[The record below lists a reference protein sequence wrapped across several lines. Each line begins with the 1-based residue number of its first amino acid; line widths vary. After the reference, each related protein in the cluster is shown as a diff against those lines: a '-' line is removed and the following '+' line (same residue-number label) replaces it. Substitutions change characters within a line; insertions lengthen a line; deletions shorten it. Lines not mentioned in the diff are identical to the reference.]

1 MLLSQVPVP
10 FLPLHRFHPNAR
22 VTIMPMVPSL
32 PLHRISPGATYT
44 TSRRQRC
51 NLPTS
56 KSMPTYPTPPP
67 CYIYFCER
75 HLHTLAES
83 CDLLSNFVS
92 LTSKSN

>member
-10 FLPLHRFHPNAR
+10 SLPLHRFHPNAR

-32 PLHRISPGATYT
+32 PLHRISPDATYT

-56 KSMPTYPTPPP
+56 KSMPTNPTP
-67 CYIYFCER
+67 
-75 HLHTLAES
+75 HS
-83 CDLLSNFVS
+83 LLPVTFI
-92 LTSKSN
+92 L

>member
-10 FLPLHRFHPNAR
+10 SHPLQRFYPNAR

-56 KSMPTYPTPPP
+56 KSMPTNPTPPPP
-67 CYIYFCER
+67 CYIYFVKDIVIYR
-75 HLHTLAES
+75 
-83 CDLLSNFVS
+83 
-92 LTSKSN
+92 LTVVICFQILYL

>member
-10 FLPLHRFHPNAR
+10 SLPLHRFHPTAR

-32 PLHRISPGATYT
+32 PLHRISPDAIYT

-56 KSMPTYPTPPP
+56 KSMPTNPTP
-67 CYIYFCER
+67 R
-75 HLHTLAES
+75 HPSSPFPFPS
-83 CDLLSNFVS
+83 CAVALRRM
-92 LTSKSN
+92 

>member
-10 FLPLHRFHPNAR
+10 SLPLHRFHPNAR

-32 PLHRISPGATYT
+32 PLHRFHPNARVTIMPMVPSLSLHRISPDATYT

-56 KSMPTYPTPPP
+56 KSMPTNPTPPLP
-67 CYIYFCER
+67 VTFI
-75 HLHTLAES
+75 L
-83 CDLLSNFVS
+83 
-92 LTSKSN
+92 